1 MPDSGER
8 VFDCRM
14 CRWARSAVGGVG
26 VEVVC
31 REGPS
36 KMPVQVKRS
45 FDLVEGSY
53 DGRVAGVAPLVTD
66 GCALV
71 VVHAVLDAQRGLVVP
86 RATVIHVND
95 WTSYVVVSRHDGA
108 SVFSSLRRGVPIY
121 V

>member
-66 GCALV
+66 VPYRVSACCTRALKSGV
-71 VVHAVLDAQRGLVVP
+71 GWVP
-86 RATVIHVND
+86 R
-95 WTSYVVVSRHDGA
+95 
-108 SVFSSLRRGVPIY
+108 
-121 V
+121 